1 MVKLIQLGVVA
12 ERSEVAVLVSRHDT
26 SMIANQ
32 DTGMRFKATT
42 AGLKPLKFAKCSAL
56 FHKVNYT

>member
-32 DTGMRFKATT
+32 DTGCVSRRRLQA
-42 AGLKPLKFAKCSAL
+42 
-56 FHKVNYT
+56 